1 MRLLRHLH
9 LTASLLL
16 LALWPAMLHAQAPDI
31 SLDRSDLD
39 GTATFHF
46 PWRYSASEVP
56 GIASPAFDDSAWSSL
71 PPKALLP
78 ARTPDPNHLWIRM
91 HLRMAVHGRP
101 LAILLTTKGSIPY
114 QVYANGKLIG
124 ESPGVAGGNL
134 QRPKPFAMALPSDPD
149 ILLAI
154 RFVAPRFYRI
164 AFMPLVSLDL
174 GSPSALATDAQL
186 RRIQEFDEQFTAQI
200 LGVVLSL
207 ALGLF
212 AGVLYL
218 AQAGRPE
225 YLWLAIFG
233 LLQASYIACRVALG
247 SGMWPFSAT
256 ALFIYRYVAGFAMIC
271 FLEFL
276 LYLARVK
283 GRRLARPFQAASL
296 LIPLLGFF
304 SERLF
309 ELALILFLLMVT
321 AYLVS
326 LLVRAWRLDVTESK
340 LLVPS
345 FGFLVC
351 INFLSFLSQ
360 VFPGHFWYPR
370 ELHVGS
376 VGVGAEDVAVWFLLA
391 SLIGVLLFRFI
402 HVSHDE
408 QRSAAEFEAAR
419 NVQNIFIPEQVPS
432 IPGFVIDSIYQPAQH
447 VGGDFFQIIPLP
459 GDAGT
464 LIALGDVSG
473 KGLPA
478 AMTVAVILGTL
489 RTAADYTHSPADIMN
504 VLNRRLHHRGVGFT
518 TCIVL
523 RLIASGE
530 AILTSAGHL
539 EPYLAGQALALEATL
554 PLGLSSDIVY
564 TETSVLLPR
573 GQSLTLLTDGV
584 VEAFHPHTR
593 ELFGFDRT
601 LAISACSAREIAA
614 AAHRFS
620 APAPQS
626 DDITVLTIV
635 HA

>member
-1 MRLLRHLH
+1 MHLLRHLH

-16 LALWPAMLHAQAPDI
+16 LALWPAMLHAQSPDI
-31 SLDRSDLD
+31 RLDRSDLD
-39 GTATFHF
+39 GTATFQF
-46 PWRYSASEVP
+46 PWRYSASDAP
-56 GIASPAFDDSAWSSL
+56 GLASPAFDDSAWPTL
-71 PPKALLP
+71 TGKALLP
-78 ARTPDPNHLWIRM
+78 AKTPDPNHLWLRM
-91 HLRMAVHGRP
+91 HIQMAVPGRP
-101 LAILLTTKGSIPY
+101 LAVLLTTKGSIPY
-114 QVYANGKLIG
+114 QVYANGRLIG
-124 ESPGVAGGNL
+124 ESPGVAGGDL
-134 QRPKPFAMALPSDPD
+134 QRPKPFAMALPSSPD

-164 AFMPLVSLDL
+164 AFMPLLSLDL

-200 LGVVLSL
+200 LGVALSL
-207 ALGLF
+207 ALGLC

-225 YLWLAIFG
+225 YLWLTAFG
-233 LLQASYIACRVALG
+233 SLQANYIACRVALG
-247 SGMWPFSAT
+247 SGLWPTST
-256 ALFIYRYVAGFAMIC
+256 AALLVYRYAAGLAMIC

-283 GRRLARPFQAASL
+283 GRRVARPLQAASL
-296 LIPLLGFF
+296 LIPILGVF

-309 ELALILFLLMVT
+309 ELALILFLLAIT
-321 AYLVS
+321 IYLVS
-326 LLVRAWRLDVTESK
+326 LLVRAWRLGVTESK

-360 VFPGHFWYPR
+360 VFPGRFWYPR
-370 ELHVGS
+370 VLHLGS
-376 VGVGAEDVAVWFLLA
+376 VGVGAEDLAVWFLLA
-391 SLIGVLLFRFI
+391 SLVGVLLFRFI
-402 HVSHDE
+402 RVSHDE
-408 QRSAAEFEAAR
+408 QRSSAEFEAAR
-419 NVQNIFIPEQVPS
+419 NVQNIFIPEEVPS
-432 IPGFVIDSIYQPAQH
+432 VPGFVIDSIYQPAQQ

-489 RTAADYTHSPADIMN
+489 RTAADYTHSPAAIMN
-504 VLNRRLHHRGVGFT
+504 VLNRRLHNQGAGFT

-523 RLIASGE
+523 RLTASGE
-530 AILTSAGHL
+530 AFITSAGHL
-539 EPYLAGQALALEATL
+539 EPYLDGRPLALEASL
-554 PLGLSSDIVY
+554 PLGLSADVVY
-564 TETSVLLPR
+564 NETSVQLPR
-573 GQSLTLLTDGV
+573 GESLTLLTDGV
-584 VEAFHPHTR
+584 VEAFHPQTR

-635 HA
+635 YA

>member
-1 MRLLRHLH
+1 MRLFRHLH
-9 LTASLLL
+9 LIASLLL
-16 LALWPAMLHAQAPDI
+16 LAFWSANLCAQSPEID
-31 SLDRSDLD
+31 LDRSGLD
-39 GTATFHF
+39 GTATFQL
-46 PWRYSASEVP
+46 PWRYSASESA
-56 GIASPAFDDSAWSSL
+56 GIASPAFDDSTWSTL
-71 PPKALLP
+71 PGKALLP
-78 ARTPDPNHLWIRM
+78 ARTPDPNHLWIRV
-91 HLRMAVHGRP
+91 HLHVAASGRP
-101 LAILLTTKGSIPY
+101 LAVLLTTKGSIPY
-114 QVYANGKLIG
+114 QVYANGHLIG
-124 ESPGVAGGNL
+124 ESPGVASGDL
-134 QRPKPFAMALPSDPD
+134 HRPKPFAMALPSSPD

-164 AFMPLVSLDL
+164 AFLPLVSLDL

-207 ALGLF
+207 SLGIF

-225 YLWLAIFG
+225 YLWLAAFG
-233 LLQASYIACRVALG
+233 WLQAGYIACRVALG
-247 SGMWPFSAT
+247 SGMLPFSMT
-256 ALFIYRYVAGFAMIC
+256 ALLSYRYVAGFTMIC

-276 LYLARVK
+276 LHLARVK

-296 LIPLLGFF
+296 LTPLLGIL

-321 AYLVS
+321 TYLVS
-326 LLVRAWRLDVTESK
+326 LLVRAWRLDVMESK

-360 VFPGHFWYPR
+360 IFPGRFPYPR
-370 ELHVGS
+370 VLYVGS
-376 VGVGAEDVAVWFLLA
+376 VGVGAEDICLWFLLA

-408 QRSAAEFEAAR
+408 QRSSAEFQAAR
-419 NVQNIFIPEQVPS
+419 DVQNIFIPEQVPS
-432 IPGFVIDSIYQPAQH
+432 IPGFVIDSIYQPAQQ

-489 RTAADYTHSPADIMN
+489 RTAADYTSSPAAIMG
-504 VLNRRLHHRGVGFT
+504 VLNRRLHHHGVGFT

-523 RLIASGE
+523 RLTASGE
-530 AILTSAGHL
+530 ITISSAGHL
-539 EPYLAGQALALEATL
+539 EPYLAGRALALETSL
-554 PLGLSSDIVY
+554 PLGLSADVHYPES
-564 TETSVLLPR
+564 SVLLPH

-584 VEAFHPHTR
+584 VEAFDPHTR

-601 LAISACSAREIAA
+601 LAVSACSAREIAA

-626 DDITVLTIV
+626 DDITVLTIA